1 MGLRNHFLFCRH
13 SMEPSWGLQTPGL
26 WVIFIPEG
34 GLNGQLMSTSVLVA
48 KSKSPRGKA
57 SVNTK
62 ISVVTLEPT

>member
-1 MGLRNHFLFCRH
+1 
-13 SMEPSWGLQTPGL
+13 MEPSWGLQTPGL

-57 SVNTK
+57 SMNTK